1 MCDHTDRL
9 YANNE
14 CSACDRNRGDRYRR
28 RRRLGIALLHAVEAR
43 GLSGSEALALI
54 QHADFATLQSCHNAD
69 RRAPAE

>member
-1 MCDHTDRL
+1 VCEHNDRL

-14 CSACDRNRGDRYRR
+14 CATCNRARSDRYRR

-69 RRAPAE
+69 RRTPAE